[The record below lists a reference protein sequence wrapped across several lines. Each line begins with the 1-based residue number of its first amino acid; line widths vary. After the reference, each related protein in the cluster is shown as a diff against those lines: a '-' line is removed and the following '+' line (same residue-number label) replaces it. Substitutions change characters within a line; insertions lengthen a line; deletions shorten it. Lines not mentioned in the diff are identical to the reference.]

1 MDRNGDPDRV
11 APVAC
16 DMGPGFSEGMRGH
29 PPDAAR
35 VIDEFHVVRHANGAV
50 DKVRRTQ
57 ATAGKRYVTISN
69 PTLAHRRFPNISR

>member
-1 MDRNGDPDRV
+1 MDHHGDPDRV

-16 DMGPGFSEGMRGH
+16 DMSPGFAKGIREH
-29 PPDAAR
+29 LPNAAK
-35 VIDEFHVVRHANGAV
+35 VIDKVHVVRHANGAV
-50 DKVRRTQ
+50 DKVRKTQ